1 MANNQ
6 HNVNAVKESK
16 FDGGLLGLIGTGFLS
31 FLAFLVS
38 VVVGAI
44 VLVAVFFFGKDL
56 LGGVIKD
63 ENTYNLV
70 LYVLYGVGGVFAL
83 LGVLHGLAAMSTV
96 SLRWTVRHTEING
109 RRLKFDGKARQLMG
123 NYIKW
128 FFLTIIT
135 IGIYSLWLGIKQK
148 QWEVKHTVFAE
159 DASASVAVDNGYGT
173 NVYVN
178 YAQPQMPMQPQMPVQ
193 PQMPTCQQ
201 GQYCP
206 QMVYGFPPVFPPVNP
221 YGNQNNQQNGN
232 Y

>member
-6 HNVNAVKESK
+6 QNVNAVKASR
-16 FDGGLLGLIGTGFLS
+16 FDGGLLGLIGTGFLA
-31 FLAFLVS
+31 FLAFILS
-38 VVVGAI
+38 VALGAI
-44 VLVAVFFFGKDL
+44 VLVVAIFFGGEL
-56 LGGVIKD
+56 LGGFIQD
-63 ENTYNLV
+63 ADMLNIV
-70 LYVLYGVGGVFAL
+70 LWALYIVGGILAL
-83 LGVLHGLAAMSTV
+83 LGVLHGLAAMTTV
-96 SLRWTVRHTEING
+96 SLRWTIRHTEING

-128 FFLTIIT
+128 FLLTVIT

-148 QWEVKHTVFAE
+148 QWEVKHTVFA
-159 DASASVAVDNGYGT
+159 DDMPCAADNGYGT

-178 YAQPQMPMQPQMPVQ
+178 YAQPQMPMQQMPMQ

-206 QMVYGFPPVFPPVNP
+206 QMMYGFPPVFPPVNP

>member
-6 HNVNAVKESK
+6 NNVKAVKESK

-70 LYVLYGVGGVFAL
+70 LYVLYGVGGVLAL
-83 LGVLHGLAAMSTV
+83 LGVLHGLAAMVTV

-123 NYIKW
+123 KYIKGW
-128 FFLTIIT
+128 LLTIIT

-159 DASASVAVDNGYGT
+159 DASVAVDNGYGT

-178 YAQPQMPMQPQMPVQ
+178 YTQPQMPMQP
-193 PQMPTCQQ
+193 
-201 GQYCP
+201 
-206 QMVYGFPPVFPPVNP
+206 
-221 YGNQNNQQNGN
+221 
-232 Y
+232 

>member
-6 HNVNAVKESK
+6 NNVKAVKESK

-31 FLAFLVS
+31 FLAFLGS

-70 LYVLYGVGGVFAL
+70 LYVLYGVGGVLAL
-83 LGVLHGLAAMSTV
+83 LGVLHGLAAMSTI

-128 FFLTIIT
+128 FLLTIIT

-159 DASASVAVDNGYGT
+159 DASVAVDNGYGT

-178 YAQPQMPMQPQMPVQ
+178 YAQPQMPQMPQMPVQ
-193 PQMPTCQQ
+193 QQMPVCPQTQAYPQMP
-201 GQYCP
+201 
-206 QMVYGFPPVFPPVNP
+206 YGYPPVYPVYPPVNP
-221 YGNQNNQQNGN
+221 YGNQNNQQ
-232 Y
+232 